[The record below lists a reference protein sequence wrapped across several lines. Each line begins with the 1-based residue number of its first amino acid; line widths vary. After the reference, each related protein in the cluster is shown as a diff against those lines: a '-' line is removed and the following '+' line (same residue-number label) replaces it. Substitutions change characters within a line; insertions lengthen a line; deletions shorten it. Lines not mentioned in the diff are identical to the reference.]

1 MNNSVIQVPDQVDP
15 ISIPRKLSRFDIIRG
30 QLQNEFPAGKIT
42 HLGKGFFQIHMAAI
56 TCTGSDI
63 TQYMS
68 IPFRH
73 KLHRIE
79 RKHTDAASADCT
91 DAITYSVK
99 YGATINQS
107 LLMNLITVTAS
118 TVIDVIHLIPDFW
131 RGDTRYQLISNTTTT
146 DLLYITLVIEVED
159 EPHKGD

>member
-1 MNNSVIQVPDQVDP
+1 MSSELQLLDNPAQINT
-15 ISIPRKLSRFDIIRG
+15 PRKLSRFDIVRG
-30 QLQNEFPAGKIT
+30 QLQNEFQAGKII
-42 HLGKGFFQIHMAAI
+42 HLGKGFFQIQMVAI
-56 TCTGSDI
+56 PCTGADV

-68 IPFRH
+68 IPFKH

-79 RKHTDAASADCT
+79 RKHTDAAFADSAD
-91 DAITYSVK
+91 ALTYSVK

-107 LLMNLITVTAS
+107 LLMNLITVSAS
-118 TVIDVIHLIPDFW
+118 VLIDVIHLFPDFW
-131 RGDTRYQLISNTTTT
+131 RGDTRYQLVSNTTNT